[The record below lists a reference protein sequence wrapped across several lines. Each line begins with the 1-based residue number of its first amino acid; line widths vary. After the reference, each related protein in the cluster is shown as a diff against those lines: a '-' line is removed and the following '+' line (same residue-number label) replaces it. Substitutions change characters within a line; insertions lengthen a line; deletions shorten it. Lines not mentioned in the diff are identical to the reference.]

1 MNPEFSVWCYR
12 DEFVSLPNFCEFSFS
27 IWWVIKFTRYSRSRG
42 EWSMKPALGRF
53 FVVGSYCYHL
63 YFTVVFILNYYV
75 KHLLDGFYK
84 FLWHVFFRKKISKE
98 IWVSLVY
105 SDDIALFLDIW
116 SFGIT
121 NIHIV
126 FYKFSMLFFKV
137 FGSLWVGTKYS
148 IPYIR
153 VGNVFGAKLLAPSCS
168 TTPKTI
174 ETMEL

>member
-1 MNPEFSVWCYR
+1 MNLKPV
-12 DEFVSLPNFCEFSFS
+12 FC
-27 IWWVIKFTRYSRSRG
+27 
-42 EWSMKPALGRF
+42 GRF
-53 FVVGSYCYHL
+53 LLLPSLFYCCVHPELLCKTSTRRVLQIFVTC
-63 YFTVVFILNYYV
+63 
-75 KHLLDGFYK
+75 
-84 FLWHVFFRKKISKE
+84 FFRKKISQE

-174 ETMEL
+174 ETIEL